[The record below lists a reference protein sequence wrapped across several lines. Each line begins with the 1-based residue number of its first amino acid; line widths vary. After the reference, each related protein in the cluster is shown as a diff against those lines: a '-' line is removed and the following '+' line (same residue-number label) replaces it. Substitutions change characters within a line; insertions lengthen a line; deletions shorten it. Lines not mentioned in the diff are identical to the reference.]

1 MDQLTDVAEGLNPLL
16 PCQSLLSLSRVHYKK
31 NMSGDASP
39 AQDEKTLPCFISSNR
54 LRHCGS
60 FPSENTP
67 GHAEQEASRSR
78 HLSRQKSPMLRM
90 LRGDSRYFSEIS
102 RQPALPLPAAAIIF
116 LFSRFPC
123 CGVPSICLR
132 KLPPVRRPAVAII
145 FFAAL
150 FRRLSHA
157 KKLKQKGKETRSGSS
172 FPQSAFCKRSSSND
186 ERLLN
191 RSLSKDNLG
200 IGLLSHVKVR
210 SIMGDEALN
219 FRVRNGIGCTRFSM
233 DTKEIFQNI

>member
-1 MDQLTDVAEGLNPLL
+1 MLREILDQPLKT
-16 PCQSLLSLSRVHYKK
+16 SSRQ
-31 NMSGDASP
+31 A
-39 AQDEKTLPCFISSNR
+39 
-54 LRHCGS
+54 
-60 FPSENTP
+60 
-67 GHAEQEASRSR
+67 ASRC
-78 HLSRQKSPMLRM
+78 
-90 LRGDSRYFSEIS
+90 DN
-102 RQPALPLPAAAIIF
+102 
-116 LFSRFPC
+116 
-123 CGVPSICLR
+123 
-132 KLPPVRRPAVAII
+132 

-150 FRRLSHA
+150 FRRLSHP
-157 KKLKQKGKETRSGSS
+157 KKLKQKREGKPERIFLPSKTIL
-172 FPQSAFCKRSSSND
+172 QAQALND